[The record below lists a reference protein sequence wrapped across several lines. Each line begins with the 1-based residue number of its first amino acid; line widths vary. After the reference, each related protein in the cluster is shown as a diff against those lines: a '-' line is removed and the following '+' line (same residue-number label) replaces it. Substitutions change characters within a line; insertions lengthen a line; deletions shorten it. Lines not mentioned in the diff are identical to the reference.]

1 MTDWMN
7 VEDVRAA
14 VAKAV
19 ATTGK
24 WSHAATTDYHRMN
37 AWQVLEALAEL
48 PEPDAMCDV
57 EGCPFI
63 VTAPHAQPDT
73 WVVGSH
79 AYQEPLL
86 HRLWSIARLIC
97 GKEES

>member
-1 MTDWMN
+1 MTDWLN

-24 WSHAATTDYHRMN
+24 RSHAATTDYHRMN

-48 PEPDAMCDV
+48 PEPDECDGCGDPRDWHPNDSEAFCEDWV
-57 EGCPFI
+57 ES
-63 VTAPHAQPDT
+63 Q
-73 WVVGSH
+73 
-79 AYQEPLL
+79 L
-86 HRLWSIARLIC
+86 HNIWRIARIVC